1 MLSLSFYWLYIE
13 AVHIFP
19 PYIRHMDFTFTII
32 DVGEK
37 IFSGHTIKVT
47 VYTNVQ
53 LILPL
58 FDHIRQNTVTSD
70 EHTPS

>member
-1 MLSLSFYWLYIE
+1 MN
-13 AVHIFP
+13 
-19 PYIRHMDFTFTII
+19 FTFTII

-37 IFSGHTIKVT
+37 IFSGHKIKVT
-47 VYTNVQ
+47 VYTNIW